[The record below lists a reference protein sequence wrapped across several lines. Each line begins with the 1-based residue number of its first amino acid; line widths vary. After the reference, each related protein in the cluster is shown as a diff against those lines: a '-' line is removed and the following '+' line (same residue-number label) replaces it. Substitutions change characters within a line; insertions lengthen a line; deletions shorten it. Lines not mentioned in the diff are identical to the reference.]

1 MDSILSEI
9 SNFKNDTDDEK
20 FKEYKNKINKLKERL
35 KYVSN
40 AELKEKITKL
50 QGLFQD
56 KLAAKL
62 AALKLAKQT
71 IEGLLDED
79 NAKQTIWKEAKLVGV
94 TIKFRGSNASGKG
107 EQMSKEAVEQIDK
120 IIKFLEESTN

>member
-1 MDSILSEI
+1 MQKRKKEIDSILSEI

-35 KYVSN
+35 KDVSN

-79 NAKQTIWKEAKLVGV
+79 NAKQTIW
-94 TIKFRGSNASGKG
+94 
-107 EQMSKEAVEQIDK
+107 
-120 IIKFLEESTN
+120 